1 MRADWG
7 LISLNVI
14 PACSAAQL
22 LIVTLCVMCDG
33 LIATQPWYFAWSW
46 WQVTSADQFISGGI
60 TEAVTECDVMT
71 AGCSLLSPGPD
82 YVTSWA
88 PAPGGDT
95 GPASL
100 RHEVRGCQLVR
111 SPGCHSHT
119 WAPPG
124 LGADLRW
131 ERRGEAAVNT
141 PLVTRQSASQSV
153 THCPLCSPPLQAPL
167 GPATVCWSQVAT
179 PLLCSQ

>member
-22 LIVTLCVMCDG
+22 LIVTLCDVWWPPSSP
-33 LIATQPWYFAWSW
+33 LWYFAWTW

-60 TEAVTECDVMT
+60 TEDVTECDVMT

-100 RHEVRGCQLVR
+100 RHEVRGWPAGAVPWVSL
-111 SPGCHSHT
+111 SHLGPT
-119 WAPPG
+119 WAGGWPQM
-124 LGADLRW
+124 GA
-131 ERRGEAAVNT
+131 ERRGG
-141 PLVTRQSASQSV
+141 S
-153 THCPLCSPPLQAPL
+153 
-167 GPATVCWSQVAT
+167 
-179 PLLCSQ
+179 